1 MEYQI
6 LVRDSKGKDVVN
18 ITVPENCLILVSKL
32 EKDENG
38 WTRQI
43 MNWKKKSRLLEQSTL

>member
-18 ITVPENCLILVSKL
+18 ITVPENCFILVSKL

-38 WTRQI
+38 WTRQTPEWR
-43 MNWKKKSRLLEQSTL
+43 NYELEKEK

>member
-1 MEYQI
+1 MEHQI

-38 WTRQI
+38 WTRQTPEWR
-43 MNWKKKSRLLEQSTL
+43 NYELEKEK